1 MSLSAICPKLKKNDS
16 GQISDADGIFEVC
29 ELGEAGRAGEAGKD
43 LKGSGKIREEL
54 MDSPWNIW
62 NITNLRGL
70 ERISGVCEDRMM
82 I

>member
-1 MSLSAICPKLKKNDS
+1 MSLSTIGPKLKKHDV
-16 GQISDADGIFEVC
+16 GQIRAADGICEVC
-29 ELGEAGRAGEAGKD
+29 ELGEAGRAGESGED

-62 NITNLRGL
+62 NITNLKGL

>member
-1 MSLSAICPKLKKNDS
+1 MSLSAICPKLEKNDF
-16 GQISDADGIFEVC
+16 GQIRAADGICEVF
-29 ELGEAGRAGEAGKD
+29 ELGEAGRAGESGED

-62 NITNLRGL
+62 NITNLKGL